1 MVDNGH
7 IFCIICMYV
16 LILYQTDCRYGVII
30 TRHLKKPGCDAQGVP
45 ATLQIHTHTHKSIG
59 IVHAFRTWVTCYRV
73 ASEVARQDR
82 KKACM
87 GGATAQVTFSNMAF
101 FFFFWC
107 VFVCLPCADGPLL

>member
-45 ATLQIHTHTHKSIG
+45 ATLQIHTHTQKHRHCTCISHMGDMLPSG
-59 IVHAFRTWVTCYRV
+59 I
-73 ASEVARQDR
+73 
-82 KKACM
+82 
-87 GGATAQVTFSNMAF
+87 
-101 FFFFWC
+101 
-107 VFVCLPCADGPLL
+107 